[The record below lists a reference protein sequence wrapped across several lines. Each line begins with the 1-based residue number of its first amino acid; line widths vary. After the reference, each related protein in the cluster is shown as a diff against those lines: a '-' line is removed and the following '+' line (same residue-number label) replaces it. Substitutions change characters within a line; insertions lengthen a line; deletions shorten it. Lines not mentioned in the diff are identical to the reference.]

1 MQIRFQTPQQY
12 LFYHQNVKH
21 LLLIWAK
28 EHTKQLFI
36 VEDEGNQTLT
46 LHYPGETY
54 TEMILDQVEPIFF
67 QELQTEEETF
77 TAILGATF
85 SFREKLI
92 GMFYHPNQ
100 LTKQIY
106 FFQIQ
111 GESIMEIP
119 EAEYADVVDTFCR
132 EFPEYVDAPKK

>member
-1 MQIRFQTPQQY
+1 LQIRFQTPKQY

-36 VEDEGNQTLT
+36 VEDEKDQTLS
-46 LHYPGETY
+46 LSYPGETY
-54 TEMILDQVEPIFF
+54 AEMVLDQVSPIFF
-67 QELQTEEETF
+67 QELQTETETF

-85 SFREKLI
+85 SFRGKLI
-92 GMFYHPNQ
+92 GMYYHPDQ
-100 LTKQIY
+100 PATLVY

-111 GESIMEIP
+111 GEKIEEIP
-119 EAEYADVVDTFCR
+119 EAEYADVVEAFLQ
-132 EFPEYVDAPKK
+132 EFPEYVENP

>member
-1 MQIRFQTPQQY
+1 MQIRFQTPKQY

-36 VEDEGNQTLT
+36 VEDEKDQTLS
-46 LHYPGETY
+46 LSYPGETY
-54 TEMILDQVEPIFF
+54 AEMVLDQVSPIFF
-67 QELQTEEETF
+67 QELQTETETF

-92 GMFYHPNQ
+92 GMYYHPEQ
-100 LTKQIY
+100 PTTSVY
-106 FFQIQ
+106 FFHIK
-111 GESIMEIP
+111 GERIVEIP
-119 EAEYADVVDTFCR
+119 EEEYADVIDTFCR
-132 EFPEYVDAPKK
+132 EFPEYVETPKK